1 MVMKFSLA
9 AARRNRG
16 LTQGQV
22 ADRIGVSRTTV
33 VNWEKGSTRISYA
46 ALTRLS
52 NLYGIPLE
60 NLRVPANNFFH

>member
-1 MVMKFSLA
+1 MRISLE
-9 AARRNRG
+9 AARKNRG

-22 ADRIGVSRTTV
+22 ADKIGVSKTTV
-33 VNWEKGSTRISYA
+33 VNWEKGNTKISYL

-60 NLRVPANNFFH
+60 NLKVPSTNFF